1 MADLILV
8 SIFIAF
14 IALCV
19 AYVAWCD
26 RIIGSDELA
35 PVESNPAAAMADA
48 STTTAVTA

>member
-19 AYVAWCD
+19 AYVGWCD
-26 RIIGSDELA
+26 RIVGSDELV
-35 PVESNPAAAMADA
+35 PVEPNPAAATADT
-48 STTTAVTA
+48 STTTSVTA

>member
-19 AYVAWCD
+19 AYVGWCD
-26 RIIGSDELA
+26 RIIGADELQ
-35 PVESNPAAAMADA
+35 PLESNPAPTGADA
-48 STTTAVTA
+48 SEVMA